1 MDHEVDADGEDVS
14 ARPLLTRRLTVSR
27 SLVARPQSASDMGS
41 NLVRPRGCQV
51 GTQGSTPNVSLF
63 QRASCLLI
71 SAGARESTHP
81 SNAFS
86 DDVNKFNRTANQRRR
101 STGANEGVALVGREP
116 SAEALAPML
125 VRRRPAR
132 DFVTCRERAIVRRGP
147 INRPVLHVPD
157 RGDGSRIEPNFKNL
171 QPGLSNHQGVHLS
184 RPHARFTRAPSN
196 SVIRKPPE
204 FNLQDKRRR

>member
-1 MDHEVDADGEDVS
+1 
-14 ARPLLTRRLTVSR
+14 
-27 SLVARPQSASDMGS
+27 MGS

-51 GTQGSTPNVSLF
+51 GTQGSTRNVSFF

-101 STGANEGVALVGREP
+101 STGANEGVALVGRRTVRGGFGADASEETTCSRFRHMSRTRNCEKGADQSSSP
-116 SAEALAPML
+116 SRSRPGGR
-125 VRRRPAR
+125 VRASNPISKI
-132 DFVTCRERAIVRRGP
+132 CR
-147 INRPVLHVPD
+147 
-157 RGDGSRIEPNFKNL
+157 
-171 QPGLSNHQGVHLS
+171 PGLSNHQGVHLS